1 MSVQAKFFKEHGES
15 ICVCVLICKG
25 DCYFLSIKIKSLQTR
40 KQGTNTLG
48 GGDGQAGLA
57 CCSSWGCKESDTTE
71 RLNWAEAYSSFHPS
85 LLLLCHGYIKG
96 SSTLGW
102 GGASGLRSW
111 WNACLDYGLTRTGGR
126 KPETGGVSA
135 SVTQPRPDRQLWLP
149 MACLPTK
156 ETQLQKFSSFIT
168 FLIYFSPYVFLHP
181 YVDTV
186 CISRDKRTHSCFP
199 FCFSWGIQ
207 FFPSLG
213 SQLTLST
220 LSCQYSVPRELDL
233 FSVFF
238 WLNRAC
244 KKSWSVDF
252 VLFLSLPRKWRGQVG
267 WWEGEY

>member
-1 MSVQAKFFKEHGES
+1 MLVWIMAWPELGDESQKQAVSLPASHSQDQIVSSDCQWLVFPLKRHSYKNFPSFF
-15 ICVCVLICKG
+15 
-25 DCYFLSIKIKSLQTR
+25 
-40 KQGTNTLG
+40 
-48 GGDGQAGLA
+48 
-57 CCSSWGCKESDTTE
+57 
-71 RLNWAEAYSSFHPS
+71 
-85 LLLLCHGYIKG
+85 
-96 SSTLGW
+96 
-102 GGASGLRSW
+102 
-111 WNACLDYGLTRTGGR
+111 
-126 KPETGGVSA
+126 
-135 SVTQPRPDRQLWLP
+135 
-149 MACLPTK
+149 
-156 ETQLQKFSSFIT
+156 T